1 MRKFFYF
8 SVVLFLSATTLSAQN
23 AEEAA
28 KVEPAWKLSGVTGL
42 NFSQTS
48 LSNWSGGGE
57 SALAGNVYLNGSLIY
72 KEDKWAWENNL
83 ALDYG
88 LTRNES
94 LGVRKNTDKIDF
106 ASKLGYIQNPKLYY
120 TMLFDFKTQFTE
132 GYNYG
137 AMPKKLISNFMAPA
151 YSTFSIGID
160 YKPNS
165 KFSLYYSPFALRA
178 TFNTDKALDGMFG
191 VDPGKTSKFQM
202 GSYLKT
208 VYTVQLMEN
217 VNLVSKADFF
227 TAYDKSFGNVD
238 IDWDVLVTMKINK
251 FLTTSLNTTLR
262 YDDDVAYVDNAGVA
276 HGPRIQFREI
286 LGLGVAYNFKN

>member
-1 MRKFFYF
+1 MKKFFYF
-8 SVVLFLSATTLSAQN
+8 LPILFLSAILSAQT
-23 AEEAA
+23 AEEPA
-28 KVEPAWKLSGVTGL
+28 KVESPWKLSGVTGL

-72 KEDKWAWENNL
+72 KKNQWAWENTL

-88 LTRNES
+88 LTRSQS

-106 ASKLGYIQNPKLYY
+106 ASKLGYVQNPKLYY
-120 TMLFDFKTQFTE
+120 TALFDFKTQFAE

-137 AMPKKLISNFMAPA
+137 ATPKKLISNFMAPG

-165 KFSLYYSPFALRA
+165 KFSLYYSPIALRA
-178 TFNTDKALDGMFG
+178 TFVLDDEFDGMFG
-191 VDPGKTSKFQM
+191 VDPGKKSKFQM

-262 YDDDVAYVDNAGVA
+262 YDDDVAYVDDAGVA
-276 HGPRIQFREI
+276 HGPRVQFREI
-286 LGLGVAYNFKN
+286 LGLGVAYNF